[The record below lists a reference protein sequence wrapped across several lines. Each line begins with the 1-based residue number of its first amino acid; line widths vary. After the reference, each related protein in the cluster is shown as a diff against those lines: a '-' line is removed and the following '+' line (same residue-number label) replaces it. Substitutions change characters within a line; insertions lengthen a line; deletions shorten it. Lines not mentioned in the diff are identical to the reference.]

1 MTTTVAIFTTLSSI
15 IVFTIVIFFLV
26 MLLTFAESK
35 LLPQGEVEILIN
47 DNKEKSPRVN
57 PGGNLLNI
65 LSQQGIFIPSACGG
79 GGTCAQCICQVHDG
93 GGEILTTELN
103 HISRNDAKK
112 DWRLAC
118 QVKVRENMKISIP
131 DEVFS
136 IQKWECT
143 VKSNDN
149 VATFIK
155 ELVLELPK
163 GENLNFQAGGYIQID
178 IPKYEIDFKNFHIQ
192 DEYKE
197 DWDNYKIWDLKGHN
211 DENQFRAYSMA
222 NHPAEGNIVMLNVRI
237 ATPPPPLW
245 NDVLPGIASSYIFNL
260 KAGDK
265 VTVSGPYG
273 EFFIKD
279 SDREMVYVGGGAG
292 MAPMRSHLFHLFHT
306 LKTGRKVTYWYGARS
321 RREMFYDDDFKKIQD
336 KFPNFKYH
344 VALSDPQEGDDW
356 TGYTGFIHQVLLDNY
371 LDKHDD
377 PTEIEYYM
385 CGPPPMIKA
394 VEDMLDDLGVEK
406 EMIAFDSFG

>member
-1 MTTTVAIFTTLSSI
+1 
-15 IVFTIVIFFLV
+15 
-26 MLLTFAESK
+26 
-35 LLPQGEVEILIN
+35 
-47 DNKEKSPRVN
+47 
-57 PGGNLLNI
+57 
-65 LSQQGIFIPSACGG
+65 
-79 GGTCAQCICQVHDG
+79 VHDG

-143 VKSNDN
+143 VRSNEN

-178 IPKYEIDFKNFHIQ
+178 IPKYQIDFKNFDIQ
-192 DEYKE
+192 NEYKE
-197 DWDNYKIWDLKGHN
+197 DWDNYKIWDLKGLN
-211 DENQFRAYSMA
+211 DEKQFRAYSMA

-336 KFPNFKYH
+336 RFPNFKYN
-344 VALSDPQEGDDW
+344 VALSDPQDGDDW
-356 TGYTGFIHQVLLDNY
+356 TGYTGFIHKVLLDNY

-385 CGPPPMIKA
+385 CGPPMM
-394 VEDMLDDLGVEK
+394 VEAAENMLYDLGVDS
-406 EMIAFDSFG
+406 EMIAFDKFS

>member
-155 ELVLELPK
+155 ELVLELPE

-178 IPKYEIDFKNFHIQ
+178 IPKYEIDFKNFDIQ

-197 DWDNYKIWDLKGHN
+197 DWDNYKIWDLKGLN

-371 LDKHDD
+371 LDEHDD

-385 CGPPPMIKA
+385 CGPPMM
-394 VEDMLDDLGVEK
+394 VEAAENMLYDLGVDS
-406 EMIAFDSFG
+406 EMIAFDKFS